1 MATNVDTYR
10 AAQNN
15 ENLTAGGGG
24 TPPLEKDWE
33 KSELGAAHRY
43 DSTHPLRPEA
53 GYHLDDTT
61 DPDHALQRIRTAGSL
76 SISPEL
82 FEKMY
87 LSPQNR
93 VAGELRKTFGNPTPL
108 ALSGFLLSLSP
119 LSCILMGW
127 RGAGGLGASN
137 VGVYVG
143 FGGVLM
149 IIGSVGEW
157 IVGNT
162 FPFVV
167 FGTFGAFWIAFASTL
182 TPYYNATGA
191 FVTDEYPTGA
201 ENPEFLA
208 SFAFLHLFMG
218 LLCLIYT
225 VCSLRTNLVFFGIF
239 VTLTAGFGCL
249 AGAYW
254 NNALGATG
262 AGMACQKAAGALTFI
277 SDLLGW
283 WIFFAILLASLDFP
297 FQLPVGDLS
306 RFIKGASEKAKEKEK
321 V

>member
-1 MATNVDTYR
+1 MGR

-15 ENLTAGGGG
+15 ESLTAGGGG

-33 KSELGAAHRY
+33 KS
-43 DSTHPLRPEA
+43 
-53 GYHLDDTT
+53 YHLDDTT

-149 IIGSVGEW
+149 IIGSVGE
-157 IVGNT
+157 V
-162 FPFVV
+162 
-167 FGTFGAFWIAFASTL
+167 
-182 TPYYNATGA
+182 
-191 FVTDEYPTGA
+191 
-201 ENPEFLA
+201 
-208 SFAFLHLFMG
+208 
-218 LLCLIYT
+218 
-225 VCSLRTNLVFFGIF
+225 R
-239 VTLTAGFGCL
+239 
-249 AGAYW
+249 
-254 NNALGATG
+254 
-262 AGMACQKAAGALTFI
+262 
-277 SDLLGW
+277 
-283 WIFFAILLASLDFP
+283 
-297 FQLPVGDLS
+297 
-306 RFIKGASEKAKEKEK
+306 R
-321 V
+321 

>member
-1 MATNVDTYR
+1 MATHVDTYR

-15 ENLTAGGGG
+15 ENLTAGRGGS
-24 TPPLEKDWE
+24 PPDGPMEKDWDTG
-33 KSELGAAHRY
+33 ELRSAHRFN
-43 DSTHPLRPEA
+43 STQPLNPHT
-53 GYHLDDTT
+53 GYHLDDTA
-61 DPDHALQRIRTAGSL
+61 DHEHALRRIRTAGSL

-108 ALSGFLLSLSP
+108 ALAGFLLSLSP

-127 RGAGGLGASN
+127 RGSGNNGASN
-137 VGVYVG
+137 VGVYIG

-149 IIGSVGEW
+149 ILGSVGEW
-157 IVGNT
+157 IIGNT

-167 FGTFGAFWIAFASTL
+167 FGTFGAFWIAFALTL
-182 TPYYNATGA
+182 TPAYNAGGA
-191 FVTDEYPTGA
+191 FPGGATDPQ
-201 ENPEFLA
+201 FLA
-208 SFAFLHLFMG
+208 SFAFLHVFMG
-218 LLCLIYT
+218 LLCFIYLI
-225 VCSLRTNLVFFGIF
+225 CALRTNLVFVGIF
-239 VTLTAGFGCL
+239 ATLCAGFGCL
-249 AGAYW
+249 AGVYW
-254 NNALGATG
+254 YGAEADAETAEALTV
-262 AGMACQKAAGALTFI
+262 AAGALTFV
-277 SDLLGW
+277 SDMLGW

-306 RFIKGASEKAKEKEK
+306 RFIKGASDKAKEKEK